1 MHAYMHT
8 YIYNPCDISRY
19 FNYKVDLDVS
29 IEDRQIDMNS
39 IVPLLEFK
47 STQELKEIVEKSR
60 SRLFKDSQY
69 VVADFS
75 GTLNIQ
81 ELAFYEVRRLVC
93 MYVRST
99 KCVLHT
105 TYRAC
110 A

>member
-29 IEDRQIDMNS
+29 IEDRQI
-39 IVPLLEFK
+39 
-47 STQELKEIVEKSR
+47 
-60 SRLFKDSQY
+60 KDSQY